1 MKKVLALVLSLAML
15 TISLT
20 ACSSTSAPSAPTSG
34 GSLAPGSAADPNGGL
49 PASWPKGTITYKCGY
64 AAGGTQDLVA
74 RSLAQYA
81 EAITGNSY
89 YVENITGGSGLIMI
103 NDVYDREADGTNAC
117 IYSCTIPTAEDLQYF
132 PTELLDALMKAN
144 VQISNQME
152 PVAQVN
158 VDYSAIFIRADEGR
172 FTTFAELGEYIKA
185 HPGELAFGATGASGN
200 GGLMMQTF
208 INKFGWDISP
218 VYYDSTPEN
227 KAAMLNGEIDVMCA
241 TIAWMPSSGDDFT
254 CLGYSAETSDQKS
267 YPGVATFKEQG
278 YDFMATMRRGMF
290 VKKGTD
296 QAIIDYME
304 KMYAD
309 ICSNENYIA
318 DQTALNY
325 TVDYAGAAELRTAIT
340 EVVDTYNS
348 MK

>member
-1 MKKVLALVLSLAML
+1 MKKALALILSLVML
-15 TISLT
+15 TATLT
-20 ACSSTSAPSAPTSG
+20 ACSSNETPAASTPNAPASSPAG
-34 GSLAPGSAADPNGGL
+34 DL
-49 PASWPKGTITYKCGY
+49 PASWPKDTITYKCGY
-64 AAGGTQDLVA
+64 AAGGTQDLVV

-81 EAITGNSY
+81 EPITGNSY
-89 YVENITGGSGLIMI
+89 YVENITGGSGLIMV
-103 NDVYDREADGTNAC
+103 NDVYDRDADGTNAC
-117 IYSCTIPTAEDLQYF
+117 IYSCTIPTAEDLEYF
-132 PTELLDALMKAN
+132 PAELLDALMNAN

-158 VDYSAIFIRADEGR
+158 VDYSAIFIRADEER
-172 FTTFAELGEYIKA
+172 FTTFEELGDYIEA

-254 CLGYSAETSDQKS
+254 CLGYSAETADQEN

-278 YDFMATMRRGMF
+278 YDFVATMRRGMF
-290 VKKGTD
+290 VKQGTD

-304 KMYAD
+304 DMYAD
-309 ICSNENYIA
+309 ICADENYIA
-318 DQTALNY
+318 DQAALYY
-325 TVDYAGAAELRTAIT
+325 TVDYASGAELKAAID